1 MTVMVC
7 AAHPDD
13 EVIGVGGTIAKLSM
27 EGEDVITVLFS
38 YGDKFPFWEKPLK
51 VRKKRMEEF
60 KKCEKILGVKDTY
73 LMGYHDLEIH
83 EKKEEAVKRLVRLI
97 RKYKPSRVFTHT
109 VTDGHPDHR
118 AVYDI
123 TTEAVKKSLINTQIL
138 TFGINFFN
146 FQKGVRIVY
155 DISKSFSKKME
166 ALNEI
171 KSQRLIIMLLKPL
184 ILLKAITCGLQNN
197 FKYGECFVLYERNI

>member
-83 EKKEEAVKRLVRLI
+83 EKKEEAIKRLIHLI
-97 RKYKPSRVFTHT
+97 RKYKPTRIFTHT
-109 VTDGHPDHR
+109 KTDGHPDHR
-118 AVYDI
+118 AVYEI
-123 TTEAVKKSLINTQIL
+123 TTEAVKKSLVSSQIL

-146 FQKGVRIVY
+146 FQKGVKVVY
-155 DISKSFSKKME
+155 DISKTFGKKME

-184 ILLKAITCGLQNN
+184 ILLKAVTCGLQNSY
-197 FKYGECFVLYERNI
+197 KYGECFVLV